1 MTANVATVELIDR
14 DLDASPPPPVHH
26 RRIDPQRVVIAVV
39 WLTAFTV
46 GLAVIW
52 GNPIP
57 SWWDFGIAAWV
68 DDVEHWL
75 IINRGDS
82 WIFVDFFTPLS
93 HFLTNAVQWSLD
105 ALKFVTWVGVLAIAT
120 LVALR
125 VSGWIAGVTAAAGV
139 LLIGVLGLWDPAM
152 QTVAVL
158 AVAVVIALVI
168 GVPLGVLSARRPGFD
183 RSTRVLLDAM
193 QVVPAYCYL
202 LPMVLIFDIGF
213 PAAVVATV
221 VFAVPATIRLTAH
234 GLRGVPDT
242 AVEVGRAFGA
252 DKRQT
257 LGKVELPMARP
268 ALLLGV
274 NQTVNLA
281 LGIVVIAA
289 LVGAEGLGQVVLDG
303 LQNLLSPD
311 GGVGLAFAGGLA
323 IVAIALIFD
332 RMTRGRTVAASR
344 AYRRA
349 RSAERRRAEL
359 LAGAGL
365 TVVVIIVAKAVGA
378 GSFPT
383 SIHWDIVRPIN
394 DAVEWIKD
402 NVEFLQ
408 SISDFVVTQ
417 ILNPMRDFLVDA
429 PWWAVAGGVTA
440 IGWASGG
447 KRVAATVAV
456 CTLVVAGLGAPT
468 DTSGI
473 WYDTLDTF
481 TQVFVALVIAVAIA
495 VPVGIVAGRSPR
507 FDAAI
512 RPLLDAMQVMPAFV
526 YLVPV
531 VALFAVGR
539 FPGIVAS
546 VAYAVPL
553 GIRLTSL
560 GIREVPPTTIEAA
573 ESMGAGRRQVLGKV
587 QLPQAWPSI
596 MLGVNQMILLVMS
609 MVVIAGLV
617 GGGAL
622 GVDVVYGL
630 TKGDLGLGVE
640 AGIAIVA
647 LAVVLDRITQGWGG
661 RGRAGAGS
669 RIQSRGSST

>member
-1 MTANVATVELIDR
+1 MTANVATVELIDL
-14 DLDASPPPPVHH
+14 DLDATPPAPLDRP
-26 RRIDPQRVVIAVV
+26 RRDPRRLVIAVLAV
-39 WLTAFTV
+39 GAFTAV
-46 GLAVIW
+46 LAIVW

-57 SWWDFGIAAWV
+57 SWWDFGIADWV
-68 DDVEHWL
+68 DHVEHWL
-75 IINRGDS
+75 ILNRSES
-82 WIFVDFFTPLS
+82 WIFVDFFTPLAHLLNNS
-93 HFLTNAVQWSLD
+93 VQWSLD
-105 ALKFVTWVGVLAIAT
+105 ALRFVTWAGVLAIAT

-125 VSGWIAGVTAAAGV
+125 VSGWVAAATAAGGV
-139 LLIGVLGLWDPAM
+139 VLIGVLGLWDPAM

-158 AVAVVIALVI
+158 AVAVVISLLI

-221 VFAVPATIRLTAH
+221 VFAIPATIRLTAH
-234 GLRGVPDT
+234 GLRGVPDA

-252 DKRQT
+252 DKRQN
-257 LGKVELPMARP
+257 LSKVELPMARP

-289 LVGAEGLGQVVLDG
+289 LVGAEGLGQVVLSG

-332 RMTRGRTVAASR
+332 RMTRGRTVAAGR
-344 AYRRA
+344 AYRRK
-349 RSAERRRAEL
+349 RSPERRRAEL
-359 LAGAGL
+359 LGGAGL
-365 TVVVIIVAKAVGA
+365 IVVVVVVAKAVGA

-383 SIHWDIVRPIN
+383 SVHWDIVRPIN
-394 DAVEWIKD
+394 DAVTWIKE

-408 SISDFVVTQ
+408 SISDFVVTKV
-417 ILNPMRDFLVDA
+417 LTPMRDFLTDA
-429 PWWAVAGGVTA
+429 PWWAVAGAATG

-447 KRVAATVAV
+447 RRVAATVAIA
-456 CTLVVAGLGAPT
+456 TLVIAGLQVPT
-468 DTSGI
+468 DSAGI
-473 WYDTLDTF
+473 WYDTMDTF
-481 TQVFVALVIAVAIA
+481 TQVLVAVVFAVAIA
-495 VPVGIVAGRSPR
+495 LPVGIAAGRSPK

-546 VAYAVPL
+546 MAYALPL
-553 GIRLTSL
+553 GIRLISL
-560 GIREVPPTTIEAA
+560 GIREVPATTIEAA
-573 ESMGAGRRQVLGKV
+573 ESMGASRRQVLTKV

-609 MVVIAGLV
+609 MIVIAGLV

-630 TKGDLGLGVE
+630 TKGELGLGVE

-647 LAVVLDRITQGWGG
+647 LAVILDRITQGWGD
-661 RGRAGAGS
+661 RGRTGRRS
-669 RIQSRGSST
+669 RIQTKGRT

>member
-1 MTANVATVELIDR
+1 MTANVVTVELIDR
-14 DLDASPPPPVHH
+14 DLEDAPPPAPA
-26 RRIDPQRVVIAVV
+26 RRRRVAPERVAIAVGAV
-39 WLTAFTV
+39 AAFTIV
-46 GLAVIW
+46 LAVVW

-57 SWWDFGIAAWV
+57 SWWDFGIADWV
-68 DDVEHWL
+68 DHVEHWL

-93 HFLTNAVQWSLD
+93 HFLTNSVQWTLD
-105 ALKFVTWVGVLAIAT
+105 TLKFVTWAGVLAIAT
-120 LVALR
+120 LVSLR
-125 VSGWIAGVTAAAGV
+125 VSGWIAAATAAGGV
-139 LLIGVLGLWDPAM
+139 VLIGVLGLWDPAM

-168 GVPLGVLSARRPGFD
+168 GVPLGVLSVRRPGFD

-234 GLRGVPDT
+234 GLRGVPGD
-242 AVEVGRAFGA
+242 AIEVGTAFGA

-257 LGKVELPMARP
+257 LRKVELPMARP

-274 NQTVNLA
+274 NQTVNLS

-289 LVGAEGLGQVVLDG
+289 LVGAEGLGQVVLTG

-311 GGVGLAFAGGLA
+311 GGVGLAFAGGLG

-332 RMTRGRTVAASR
+332 RMTRGRTVASTR
-344 AYRRA
+344 AYRRS
-349 RSAERRRAEL
+349 RSPERRRAEL
-359 LAGAGL
+359 LAGSAL
-365 TVVVIIVAKAVGA
+365 VVVVVVVAKAVGA
-378 GSFPT
+378 GSFP
-383 SIHWDIVRPIN
+383 SSVHWGIVRPIN
-394 DAVEWIKD
+394 DAVTWIKD

-408 SISDFVVTQ
+408 SISDFVVTK
-417 ILNPMRDFLVDA
+417 ILTPMRDFLTDA
-429 PWWAVAGGVTA
+429 PWWAVAGAATG

-447 KRVAATVAV
+447 RRVAATVAI
-456 CTLVVAGLGAPT
+456 CTLLVAGLRVPT
-468 DTSGI
+468 DSSGI
-473 WYDTLDTF
+473 WFDTMDTF
-481 TQVFVALVIAVAIA
+481 TQVLVAVVFAVAVA
-495 VPVGIVAGRSPR
+495 VPVGILAGRSPR

-546 VAYAVPL
+546 MAYAIPI
-553 GIRLTSL
+553 GIRLTAL

-573 ESMGAGRRQVLGKV
+573 ESLGAGRWQVLTKV

-630 TKGDLGLGVE
+630 TKGELGLGVE

-669 RIQSRGSST
+669 RTKGRST